1 MRVVFEDDR
10 LIVSTNDVDAPTVI
24 FSFSAWT
31 KTPPAVAFGADFISK
46 HQLHGVFFQS
56 KTNDWWRNESMPAAL
71 AAAAQLA
78 TRATRRIAFGSSMG
92 AFGALVFGP
101 ILECTD
107 YVAISPQAS
116 IDRAHVP
123 WETRWGEEAGEFT
136 PNPNVAGEGVPPD
149 AAVHLI
155 YDHLFLADRRHV
167 DLIAEH
173 AGRRGAAVQHWRFGL
188 SGHPTGQALVHTKQL
203 SRLIVDIFERRADH
217 AATLR
222 GFREARRS
230 SRAVAL
236 TLLTNRRLLDRHP
249 HLLWK
254 AIMRA
259 QQNQAF
265 DAKLMELLDRLK
277 SRLQPARIAPADT
290 VTPSVSVTGNT

>member
-1 MRVVFEDDR
+1 MRVVYEDDR

-31 KTPPAVAFGADFISK
+31 KVTPAPAFGADFITK
-46 HQLHGVFFQS
+46 HQFRGIFFQS

-78 TRATRRIAFGSSMG
+78 TGATRRIAFGSSMG

-101 ILECTD
+101 ILQCTD

-123 WETRWGEEAGEFT
+123 WETRWAAEAAEWT
-136 PNPNVAGEGVPPD
+136 PNPNIAGTGVPSGGV
-149 AAVHLI
+149 VHLI

-167 DLIAEH
+167 ELIADL
-173 AGRRGAAVQHWRFGL
+173 AQRGGADVQHWRFGL
-188 SGHPTGQALVHTKQL
+188 SGHPTGQALVHTGQL
-203 SRLIVDIFERRADH
+203 SRLIVDIFERQGDH
-217 AATLR
+217 AATIR
-222 GFREARRS
+222 VFREKRRA

-249 HLLWK
+249 KLVWK
-254 AIMRA
+254 AVARA
-259 QQNQAF
+259 KQSQTF
-265 DAKLMELLDRLK
+265 DEKLNEMLDKLD
-277 SRLQPARIAPADT
+277 SRLQSLAAVPVAPAQPRVT
-290 VTPSVSVTGNT
+290 VNGNM